1 MKYLLPLS
9 AWFAYIGYGVYVYF
23 TSDGTLIDTLAGLF
37 MGLFSPFWW
46 LPTGVLALVA
56 LCLMAS
62 ILATTWRYK
71 WQIFALLQWLYV
83 GLIYVAVMALTSV

>member
-23 TSDGTLIDTLAGLF
+23 TSDGTLIDTLVGLF
-37 MGLFSPFWW
+37 VSLFSPFWW

-56 LCLMAS
+56 LCLMAT
-62 ILATTWRYK
+62 IPTTNGGINGRYLPYYNGFM
-71 WQIFALLQWLYV
+71 W
-83 GLIYVAVMALTSV
+83 G